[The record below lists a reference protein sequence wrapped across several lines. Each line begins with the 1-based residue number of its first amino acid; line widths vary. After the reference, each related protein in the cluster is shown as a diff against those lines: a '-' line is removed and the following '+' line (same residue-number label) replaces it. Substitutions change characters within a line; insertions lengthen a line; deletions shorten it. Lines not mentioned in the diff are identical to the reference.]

1 MYILIKGD
9 SYGTNNIFILSGT
22 NCALSIL
29 SIAAEE
35 LHVSQPA
42 LSTGIKKLEEQL
54 GVKLLERTY
63 KGVTL
68 TPEGKEI
75 VTLAEKAFD
84 YLDQIE
90 TKYQNTLSQNDKHP
104 LEDLKIYCNP
114 AYSQFVMSALTAG
127 KKFDNRI
134 IQLYDLA
141 PGINPKQLIKE
152 NTDIVIL
159 GIIADTHN
167 LPADISAAKLCTS
180 QAYIMCSKE
189 FPYIASNKTS
199 ISFKELLDIPLSIL
213 DPSLEFQK
221 ILLQQIHQYGVPQIK
236 VVSSHTNTVSTA
248 VQNGVAAGFSN
259 KFFHSPRL
267 NDLRYIPIRNAPKF
281 HLSLVSHYKTDKEKI
296 NSLIAILKPLL

>member
-1 MYILIKGD
+1 MVQTTFLYYLAQIARYQ
-9 SYGTNNIFILSGT
+9 S
-22 NCALSIL
+22 L

-127 KKFDNRI
+127 KKFDNCSRAR
-134 IQLYDLA
+134 QM
-141 PGINPKQLIKE
+141 
-152 NTDIVIL
+152 
-159 GIIADTHN
+159 
-167 LPADISAAKLCTS
+167 AK
-180 QAYIMCSKE
+180 K
-189 FPYIASNKTS
+189 
-199 ISFKELLDIPLSIL
+199 
-213 DPSLEFQK
+213 
-221 ILLQQIHQYGVPQIK
+221 
-236 VVSSHTNTVSTA
+236 
-248 VQNGVAAGFSN
+248 
-259 KFFHSPRL
+259 
-267 NDLRYIPIRNAPKF
+267 NA
-281 HLSLVSHYKTDKEKI
+281 
-296 NSLIAILKPLL
+296 